1 MVNSPDWVSGG
12 NAPLGYP
19 LPGTVDEGKTING
32 ATVPSVPVGTLATFR
47 DEGTTRLGSCSFIFL
62 PGVTSTV
69 AGDVV
74 SYRQSLGTDVP
85 GDVNDGAATARWA
98 GTANTGYPLAVATAA
113 TNLQSKWG
121 WYQLQGA
128 AIINTSGTIT
138 AGNAVYFGQVA
149 TLQNNAAVGG
159 KQVLGIQA
167 SSATDVPDTGQAI
180 FTINNPV
187 VQSQI
192 T

>member
-1 MVNSPDWVSGG
+1 MPTWISGG
-12 NAPLGYP
+12 NSALGYP
-19 LPGTVDEGKTING
+19 VPGTVDEGKTING
-32 ATVPSVPVGTLATFR
+32 VTVPSVPVGTLATFN
-47 DEGTTRLGSCSFIFL
+47 DVGTTRLGVGTFVFL

-74 SYRQSLGTDVP
+74 SYRQSLGTDVA

-113 TNLQSKWG
+113 TNTQSKWG
-121 WYQLQGA
+121 WYQVQGG
-128 AIINTSGTIT
+128 AIINISGTIT
-138 AGNAVYFGQVA
+138 AGNAVFWGQVGV
-149 TLQNNAAVGG
+149 LQNNAAVGG

-167 SSATDVPDTGQAI
+167 SSATNVPTTGQAI

>member
-1 MVNSPDWVSGG
+1 MPTWISGG

-19 LPGTVDEGKTING
+19 LPGTVDEGKSING
-32 ATVPSVPVGTLATFR
+32 ATVPSVPVGTLATFN
-47 DEGTTRLGSCSFIFL
+47 DVGTTRLGTGTFIFL

-74 SYRQSLGTDVP
+74 SYRLSAGTDVG
-85 GDVNDGAATARWA
+85 GDVNDGAATERWA
-98 GTANTGYPLAVATAA
+98 GDANTGIPLAVATAA
-113 TNLQSKWG
+113 TNTQAKWG

-128 AIINTSGTIT
+128 AIVNVSGTVT
-138 AGNAVYFGQVA
+138 AGSPAYWGQIA

-159 KQVLGIQA
+159 KQVLGARATSAQSVP
-167 SSATDVPDTGQAI
+167 SSGKAI